1 MLKFLS
7 LKILYPDFQKNT
19 TVEKVNQYIGIG
31 QKAFYFS
38 HAVAKHKIWSYI
50 VSGIRS
56 EKR

>member
-31 QKAFYFS
+31 QKVFYFS
-38 HAVAKHKIWSYI
+38 HAVAKCKIW
-50 VSGIRS
+50 VTLL
-56 EKR
+56 